1 MNNLPIYYSENNSSI
16 NNSPLCFVFIFQ
28 SNYLIHSH
36 GSQNVGEVVRAGLK
50 ALMTDELMLKYN
62 RTGRKSTAA
71 NPEAK
76 LAIPESLRSALITA
90 ASHFHPN
97 PQELKLSRSGKDFT
111 CTVAKEVDSQMEI
124 YLSNTRARIAR
135 AQRRKDR
142 LATTLAVSIDR
153 AVEIATN
160 ETTKE
165 TTVATP
171 PLPDLGPALGGDE
184 MLDDMTR

>member
-1 MNNLPIYYSENNSSI
+1 MPIYYSENYFCI
-16 NNSPLCFVFIFQ
+16 NNSPLCFVFTFQ
-28 SNYLIHSH
+28 SKYLIRAH
-36 GSQNVGEVVRAGLK
+36 GSHNVGEVVRAGLK

-62 RTGRKSTAA
+62 RTGRKSTTAH
-71 NPEAK
+71 PEAK
-76 LAIPESLRSALITA
+76 LAIPDSLRSAIIAA

-97 PQELKLSRSGKDFT
+97 PQEIKLSRSGKDFT

-135 AQRRKDR
+135 VQRRKDR
-142 LATTLAVSIDR
+142 LAATLSVSIDR
-153 AVEIATN
+153 AVEIA
-160 ETTKE
+160 TKE

-171 PLPDLGPALGGDE
+171 PLPDLGPALGDE

>member
-1 MNNLPIYYSENNSSI
+1 
-16 NNSPLCFVFIFQ
+16 
-28 SNYLIHSH
+28 
-36 GSQNVGEVVRAGLK
+36 
-50 ALMTDELMLKYN
+50 
-62 RTGRKSTAA
+62 
-71 NPEAK
+71 
-76 LAIPESLRSALITA
+76 
-90 ASHFHPN
+90 
-97 PQELKLSRSGKDFT
+97 
-111 CTVAKEVDSQMEI
+111 MEI